1 MKLWPNAELLVDKLH
16 KPVGR
21 LIPNYPLASSSWF
34 RVGGMAEV
42 MFFPEDVH
50 DLAIFLQKLPKD
62 ISYCVLGNKSNILIR
77 DYGIPGIVIS
87 LGKTFATIE
96 VVDGNKILSG
106 CSVLD
111 KKLSSFALQNNIGGF
126 SFYNSIPGSVGG
138 AIKMNAGAFDKETKD
153 FLIEVTLL
161 DRSGIIY
168 KVKSSLLDFKY
179 RSSNIPKE
187 TICVSALY
195 QGYCSQYD
203 KIYDEMLSM
212 KNLRNS
218 SQPLREKT
226 GGSTFK
232 NTESK
237 KAWELI
243 ELSGC
248 RGLSVG
254 GASVSKKHC
263 NFIINNGNA
272 TACDIESLGKL
283 IISKVESVT
292 GIKLEWEIKCIG
304 VGSKTET

>member
-1 MKLWPNAELLVDKLH
+1 MKLWPNADLLVDKLY
-16 KPVGR
+16 KPSGR

-34 RVGGMAEV
+34 RVGGAAEV
-42 MFFPEDVH
+42 MFFPEDEH
-50 DLAIFLQKLPKD
+50 DLAIFLEKLPND
-62 ISYCVLGNKSNILIR
+62 INYCVLGNKSNVLIR
-77 DYGIPGIVIS
+77 DYGISGIVIS
-87 LGKTFATIE
+87 LGKAFSKIE
-96 VVDGNKILSG
+96 VVDGDKILSG

-138 AIKMNAGAFDKETKD
+138 AIKMNAGAFGQETKD
-153 FLIEVTLL
+153 LLIEVTLI
-161 DRSGIIY
+161 DRSGITY
-168 KVKSSLLDFKY
+168 NVKNSLLDFKY
-179 RSSNIPKE
+179 RSSNIANE
-187 TICVSALY
+187 TLCLSALY
-195 QGYCSQYD
+195 QGYHSQYHR
-203 KIYDEMLSM
+203 IYDEMISI
-212 KNLRNS
+212 KNLRNN

-232 NTESK
+232 NTKHK

-254 GASVSKKHC
+254 GASVSRKHC

-272 TACDIESLGKL
+272 TARDVESLGKL
-283 IISKVESVT
+283 IISKVKSVT

-304 VGSKTET
+304 SGPEI